1 MSHHT
6 TSRSFRPLPS
16 SILSLSTLSLLLLGY
31 TPRSSA
37 FDCKE
42 IHAKG
47 VDFNFKALGGP
58 HIVHWEDDADYVNQY
73 QYKYNFTLD
82 ICNKL
87 PSGDPKTQCHAGT
100 RSK

>member
-1 MSHHT
+1 MAPHT

-16 SILSLSTLSLLLLGY
+16 SLLSLSTLSLLLLGY
-31 TPRSSA
+31 MPTSSA
-37 FDCKE
+37 FSCKE
-42 IHAKG
+42 VTAKN
-47 VDFNFKALGGP
+47 VNFDFKALGGP
-58 HIVHWEDDADYVNQY
+58 HVVHWEKEPDYENQN